1 VPYLCAV
8 LSPSS
13 SASGSKNNRLMNA
26 SLHME
31 LNAKLYLRDPQDTDL
46 GRRLVA
52 ESVRLIDEIGFEQFT
67 FKKLAQRIESTEAS
81 LYRYFENK
89 HKLLVY
95 LVSWHWAW
103 LRYQIRFHTHNVP
116 DARERLRL
124 ILSIITRAHQDDPT
138 TPQLDEAALY
148 RIVVNEAS
156 KAYLTRDVDDDNR
169 AGLFREY
176 KQLAAAI
183 VAVVQEIN
191 PTYPYPHALVST
203 LLESA
208 RKQLFFAQHLPSLTD
223 AVPDAGAEDTIHAF
237 LEQLAFTTLK

>member
-1 VPYLCAV
+1 ML
-8 LSPSS
+8 
-13 SASGSKNNRLMNA
+13 RID
-26 SLHME
+26 
-31 LNAKLYLRDPQDTDL
+31 LNANLYLRDPQDTDL

-52 ESVRLIDEIGFEQFT
+52 ESIRLIDEIGFEQFT

-116 DARERLRL
+116 DARQRLRL
-124 ILSIITRAHQDDPT
+124 ILGILTQAHQDDPAT
-138 TPQLDEAALY
+138 TQLDEAALY
-148 RIVVNEAS
+148 RIVVSEAS
-156 KAYLTRDVDDDNR
+156 KAYLTKEVDEDNK

-176 KQLAAAI
+176 KQLAAGI
-183 VAVVQEIN
+183 TEVVREIN
-191 PTYPYPHALVST
+191 PAYLYPHALVST

-208 RKQLFFAQHLPSLTD
+208 RKQYFFAQHLPSLTD
-223 AVPDAGAEDTIHAF
+223 AGAPTAENKSIYDF
-237 LEQLAFTTLK
+237 LTRLAFAALG

>member
-1 VPYLCAV
+1 
-8 LSPSS
+8 
-13 SASGSKNNRLMNA
+13 MNA
-26 SLHME
+26 HLRID
-31 LNAKLYLRDPQDTDL
+31 LNEKLYLRDPQATDL

-52 ESVRLIDEIGFEQFT
+52 ESVLLIDEIGFEQFT
-67 FKKLAQRIESTEAS
+67 FKKLAQRMESTEAS

-124 ILSIITRAHQDDPT
+124 ILGIITRANQDDPAT
-138 TPQLDEAALY
+138 TQLDEAALY
-148 RIVVNEAS
+148 RIVVHEAS
-156 KAYLTRDVDDDNR
+156 KSYLTRDVDGDNR
-169 AGLFREY
+169 EGLFREY
-176 KQLAAAI
+176 KQLAASI

-191 PTYPYPHALVST
+191 PGYAYPHALVST

-223 AVPDAGAEDTIHAF
+223 AATRDAASNSVHIF
-237 LEQLAFTTLK
+237 LEQLAFATLA

>member
-1 VPYLCAV
+1 
-8 LSPSS
+8 
-13 SASGSKNNRLMNA
+13 MNA
-26 SLHME
+26 HLRID
-31 LNAKLYLRDPQDTDL
+31 LNEKLYLRDPQATDL

-52 ESVRLIDEIGFEQFT
+52 ESVLLIDEIGFEQFT
-67 FKKLAQRIESTEAS
+67 FKKLAQRMESTEAS

-124 ILSIITRAHQDDPT
+124 ILGILTRAHEDDPAT
-138 TPQLDEAALY
+138 TQLDEAALY
-148 RIVVNEAS
+148 RIVVHEAS
-156 KAYLTRDVDDDNR
+156 KSYLTRDVDGDNR
-169 AGLFREY
+169 EGLFREY
-176 KQLAAAI
+176 KQLAAGI

-191 PTYPYPHALVST
+191 PAYAYPHALVST

-223 AVPDAGAEDTIHAF
+223 AITGNKDENTLQDF
-237 LEQLAFTTLK
+237 LAQLAFATLA

>member
-1 VPYLCAV
+1 MHATL
-8 LSPSS
+8 
-13 SASGSKNNRLMNA
+13 RID
-26 SLHME
+26 
-31 LNAKLYLRDPQDTDL
+31 LNEKLYLRDPQGTDL

-52 ESVRLIDEIGFEQFT
+52 ESVLLIDEIGFEQFT
-67 FKKLAQRIESTEAS
+67 FKKLAQRMESTEAS

-124 ILSIITRAHQDDPT
+124 ILGILTRAHEDDPAT
-138 TPQLDEAALY
+138 TQLDEAALY
-148 RIVVNEAS
+148 RIVVHEAS
-156 KAYLTRDVDDDNR
+156 KSYLTRDVDGDNR
-169 AGLFREY
+169 EGLFREY
-176 KQLAAAI
+176 KQLAASI

-191 PTYPYPHALVST
+191 PAYAYPHALVST

-223 AVPDAGAEDTIHAF
+223 AITGDKDKNTLQAF
-237 LEQLAFTTLK
+237 LAQVAFATLA

>member
-1 VPYLCAV
+1 
-8 LSPSS
+8 
-13 SASGSKNNRLMNA
+13 MNA
-26 SLHME
+26 SLRLD
-31 LNAKLYLRDPQDTDL
+31 LNDKLYLRDPQDTGL

-52 ESVRLIDEIGFEQFT
+52 ESVLLIDEIGFEQFT

-95 LVSWHWAW
+95 LVSWHWAC
-103 LRYQIRFHTHNVP
+103 LRYQIWFHTHNVA

-124 ILSIITRAHQDDPT
+124 ALGILTRAHQDDPA

-148 RIVVNEAS
+148 RIVVNEAC
-156 KAYLTRDVDDDNR
+156 KAYLTKDVDDDNR

-176 KQLAAAI
+176 KQLAAGL
-183 VAVVQEIN
+183 VAVVREIN
-191 PTYPYPHALVST
+191 PAYVYPHALVST

-223 AVPDAGAEDTIHAF
+223 ATIPGVAENTIHIF
-237 LEQLAFTTLK
+237 LTQLALTTLG